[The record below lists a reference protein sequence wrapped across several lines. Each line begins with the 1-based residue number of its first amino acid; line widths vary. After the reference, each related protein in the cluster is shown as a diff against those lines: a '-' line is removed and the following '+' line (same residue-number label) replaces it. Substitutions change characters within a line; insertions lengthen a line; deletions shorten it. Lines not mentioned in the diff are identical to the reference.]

1 MTRMVWGVVGAA
13 RHFQV
18 EVRKKG
24 STVMSASRD
33 LVFAVG
39 SCEEFLRVAP
49 IVLELQQGQGPFI
62 PKIVYQGCPED
73 LTKDGSLVRVLRLP
87 PFDEFLGVRAGT
99 PGYVTAR
106 ACEAFEHY
114 FLSHQAPIAGVMVCG
129 DGECS
134 LAGALA
140 ATKLGIPIAHLDAG
154 LRRSDGL
161 RVGEEINRL
170 VIDHVADLLFVSE
183 PHSLHRLKK
192 EGIRPDR
199 IRYVGNVMCDALKS
213 LAPLLERF
221 DVLTK
226 HRLMLPGSEIILVN
240 LAHTEFAYSSG
251 LLDLMD
257 LLKIVSPRIPVVM
270 LVNRETYFA
279 CSSRHVPAAV
289 QGAGQV
295 VFLKDWGYLDYLAL
309 LSRARVILSDRET
322 AQEESAFF
330 NIPCVLLSN
339 QTTRPSAVTRGT
351 TFLSGENWVGVRYL
365 VELILNGGGKR
376 VDAIEGWDGHA
387 ASRILNILA
396 DRWTFKAA
404 VVPEVPVCVS

>member
-1 MTRMVWGVVGAA
+1 MPRMVWGVVGTA
-13 RHFQV
+13 RPVQG
-18 EVRKKG
+18 EVREEG
-24 STVMSASRD
+24 SFVMSASRN

-39 SCEEFLRVAP
+39 SYEEFLRIAP
-49 IVLELQQGQGPFI
+49 IVWGLQGQGPFI
-62 PKIVYQGCPED
+62 PKIVYQGGPED
-73 LTKDGSLVRVLRLP
+73 LTKDAFLFRALRLP

-114 FLSHQAPIAGVMVCG
+114 FLSHQSPIAGVVVCG

-134 LAGALA
+134 LACALA
-140 ATKLGIPIAHLDAG
+140 AGKLGIPIAYVDAG

-183 PHSLHRLKK
+183 PQSLHRLKM

-199 IRYVGNVMCDALKS
+199 IRYVGNVLCDALKD
-213 LAPLLERF
+213 LAPLVERF

-226 HRLMLPGSEIILVN
+226 HHLMLPGSELILVN

-251 LLDLMD
+251 LPELMN
-257 LLKIVSPRIPVVM
+257 LLKIVSTRIPVVM
-270 LVNRETYFA
+270 LVTREAYFA
-279 CSSRHVPAAV
+279 CSSRHVPTAV
-289 QGAGQV
+289 QGSGQV
-295 VFLKDWGYLDYLAL
+295 MLLKDWGYMDYLAL
-309 LSRARVILSDRET
+309 SSRSRVILSDREA

-351 TFLSGENWVGVRYL
+351 TFLSGKNWVGVSYL

-396 DRWTFKAA
+396 ERWALKTAL
-404 VVPEVPVCVS
+404 VPEVPLCVS